1 MVDVRKQVE
10 YWSSSSEEDLAA
22 AKSLMEKGHFR
33 HSLFFAHLAVE
44 KMLKAHVT
52 KQTGDI
58 PPRIHNLVRLAELA
72 EMAIS
77 AKQAAFL
84 RGFGVYQMEGRYPDS
99 AQVPLDLE
107 TARGKLALAQ
117 EMLEW
122 LKSRL

>member
-1 MVDVRKQVE
+1 MVDVHKQVE
-10 YWSSSSEEDLAA
+10 YWRSSSEEDFAA
-22 AKSLMEKGHFR
+22 AESLIEKGHFR
-33 HSLFFAHLAVE
+33 HGLFFAHLAVE

-72 EMAIS
+72 EAAIS
-77 AKQAAFL
+77 SKQATFL
-84 RGFGVYQMEGRYPDS
+84 RSFGMYQMEGRYPDS
-99 AQVPLDLE
+99 VQVTLDVE

-122 LKSRL
+122 LKARL